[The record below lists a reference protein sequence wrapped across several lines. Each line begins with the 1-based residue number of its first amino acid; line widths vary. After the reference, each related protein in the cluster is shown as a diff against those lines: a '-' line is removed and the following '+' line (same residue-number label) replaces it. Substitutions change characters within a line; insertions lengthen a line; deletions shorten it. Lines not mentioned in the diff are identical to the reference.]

1 MIRISRLLL
10 SVFLMINLACGQA
23 EKTEIKVENKSNR
36 KPNIVMIL
44 VDDLKPN
51 LGVYGDKTA
60 ISPNIDKLA
69 NMGVRFDMAYAN
81 QAVCAS
87 SRYNLM
93 LSSRSTSTGLYSFG
107 KEFRDV
113 YPDAVTLPQHFQKAG
128 YHTESMGKVFHIGH
142 GNTNDEA
149 SWSVPHREDKVIEY
163 LVPESNNRELTRE
176 EALFN
181 NSRMYFPDLPKIKD
195 LPRGAA
201 WESPDVLD
209 DAYADG
215 RTATHAIDRLRKLNK
230 KPKHP
235 FFMAVGFAR
244 PHLPFS
250 APKKYWD
257 MYNPKTLPMPKFEDY
272 PEGTPKFAVKRRGE
286 IEAFKPIPTDG
297 EIFSKELKTKLIH
310 GYYASLSYMDAQVG
324 RVIDELQRLNM
335 LDNTIIVLWGDH
347 GWHLGDHGS
356 WTKHSNFE
364 QAVRIP
370 ILFAGPGISKNKS
383 TKQLAETVDIYP
395 TLSDLAGLSKPNV
408 PQPFDGLSLVPVL
421 KNPEKTIRNHAYHS
435 YPKQRGELIG
445 QAIRTER
452 YRMVQWTN
460 VVNENETHIYEL
472 YDYEE
477 DPLETKNFANE
488 KPEVLKEL
496 IEIVNTHPKPVIL
509 SKNKKK

>member
-1 MIRISRLLL
+1 MMRISRLLL
-10 SVFLMINLACGQA
+10 SGLLVINLACGKA
-23 EKTEIKVENKSNR
+23 EKTETKTEKEFKN

-44 VDDLKPN
+44 VDDLKPT

-69 NMGVRFDMAYAN
+69 SMGTRFDFAYAN
-81 QAVCAS
+81 QAVCAP

-93 LSSRSTSTGLYSFG
+93 LGSRSTSTGIYGFG
-107 KEFRDV
+107 NEFRDL
-113 YPDAVTLPQHFQKAG
+113 YPDAVTMPQYFQKAG
-128 YHTESMGKVFHIGH
+128 YHAESMGKVFHIGH
-142 GNTNDEA
+142 GNTNDDV

-176 EALFN
+176 EA
-181 NSRMYFPDLPKIKD
+181 YFENTKLYFKDLPPNKE

-215 RTATHAIDRLRKLNK
+215 RTARHAIDRLRVLNEN
-230 KPKHP
+230 PEQP

-257 MYNPKTLPMPKFEDY
+257 MYNPEELPMPEFEGF
-272 PEGTPKFAVKRRGE
+272 PEGAPKWAVKRRGE
-286 IEAFKPIPTDG
+286 IEAFKPIPVDG
-297 EIFSKELKTKLIH
+297 GIYDKALKTKLIH
-310 GYYASLSYMDAQVG
+310 GYYASMSYMDAQVG
-324 RVIDELQRLNM
+324 RVIDELERLKM

-356 WTKHSNFE
+356 WTKHTNFE
-364 QAVRIP
+364 QATRIP
-370 ILFAGPGISKNKS
+370 IIFAGPGVSKNKS
-383 TKQLAETVDIYP
+383 TNQLVETVDIYP
-395 TLSDLAGLSKPNV
+395 TLVDLAGLSKPEV
-408 PQPFDGLSLVPVL
+408 PQPFDGMSLAPVL
-421 KNPEKTIRNHAYHS
+421 QNTEKTIRNHAYHS
-435 YPKQRGELIG
+435 YPKKQYIG

-452 YRMVQWTN
+452 YRLVQWTN
-460 VVNENETHIYEL
+460 LKDDNDKVYEL

-477 DPLETKNFANE
+477 DPLETKNYADL
-488 KPEVLKEL
+488 KPEVLKSMISIL
-496 IEIVNTHPKPVIL
+496 KTHPLPKPVL
-509 SKNKKK
+509 RR